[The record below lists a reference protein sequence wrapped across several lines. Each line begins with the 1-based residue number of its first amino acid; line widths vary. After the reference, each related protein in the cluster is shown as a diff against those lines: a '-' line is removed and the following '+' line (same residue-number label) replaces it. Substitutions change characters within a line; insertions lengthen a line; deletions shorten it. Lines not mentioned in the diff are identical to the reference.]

1 MKRLLVLT
9 VLFVLACGVAA
20 RAQKKDEMPPLP
32 ARLLEAKK
40 VFLLVDTDW
49 AEGHTKNAYKELKK
63 WGRFEIVANRE
74 DADLIFSI
82 TNRDAGAVTI
92 STGSVSGNA
101 NYATGTA
108 VGIPVMLHDYFLRV
122 YDREKGTLL
131 FASSTDQR
139 MARSAET
146 KRLIGAL
153 RRRMEPEK
161 KP

>member
-1 MKRLLVLT
+1 MKRVLLVTML
-9 VLFVLACGVAA
+9 LASVAL
-20 RAQKKDEMPPLP
+20 AQKKDELPPLP
-32 ARLLEAKK
+32 ARLVEAKK
-40 VFLLVDTDW
+40 IFLLVDTDW

-63 WGRFEIVANRE
+63 WGRFEVVANPE

-82 TNRDAGAVTI
+82 TNRDAGAMTI

-108 VGIPVMLHDYFLRV
+108 VGIPIMLHDYFLRV

-131 FASSTDQR
+131 FAASTDQR
-139 MARSAET
+139 LARSAET

-153 RRRMEPEK
+153 RKRLEPEK
-161 KP
+161 KKP